1 MSSQEQLQ
9 TLIRALITNGTL
21 TDVQKS
27 IILSHAELQ
36 GISAEETERLIQE
49 ALQQPPP
56 LPPTADQSGF
66 ITNEPSDTSSG
77 TDAGST
83 FVGDASASQQN
94 TSQSNASQA
103 NYSGVVFG
111 PGKGFTDVQPLG
123 QQGAMSLT
131 QKARLDGRWVVVKR
145 LPQAYKYN
153 QTYADL
159 LFKEYFNGRD
169 LEHPHIV
176 NIYGRGEDTEGP
188 FFYMEYVDGQ
198 PLGKRIPEG
207 GSRDQRFI
215 RKVAIEIL
223 DALSY
228 AHKKQ
233 IYHRDLK
240 PDNILITN
248 KGDNVKIIDFGLAA
262 ADKFEDPAGA
272 TFMGTQKYAAPEQ
285 SSALNQV
292 DGRTDLYAFGL
303 ILLEIFTGT
312 PNPANLKQL
321 PLGYWRSI
329 ISQCLQPNPAD
340 RFQNASE
347 ILDVINSYQSSV
359 SQPTPPTTPSP
370 ISNTQTPVNPR
381 PPVMQP
387 PVNQPVFTGTG
398 MKLQKLPNDVAILV
412 LGILSIVACCLGFVF
427 GVIALVLANQ
437 SETAYNQNPSAYDP
451 NSRQLVKAGKICAI
465 IGLIISA
472 LSTMGWLGDIFS

>member
-1 MSSQEQLQ
+1 MSPHEQLKS
-9 TLIRALITNGTL
+9 LIQALITNGTL
-21 TDVQKS
+21 TEVQKS
-27 IILSHAELQ
+27 IVLSHAELQ
-36 GISAEETERLIQE
+36 GISAEEAEQLIQE
-49 ALQQPPP
+49 VLQQSSSAS
-56 LPPTADQSGF
+56 TAGQSSF
-66 ITNEPSDTSSG
+66 VTDEPSTP
-77 TDAGST
+77 TDANST
-83 FVGDASASQQN
+83 FVSGNSPQSNSGQN
-94 TSQSNASQA
+94 TDSQA
-103 NYSGVVFG
+103 NFSGVYFG
-111 PGKGFTDVQPLG
+111 PGTGFTDTSLLG
-123 QQGAMSLT
+123 QQGSMSVT

-198 PLGKRIPEG
+198 PLSKRIPEG

-215 RKVAIEIL
+215 RKVAVEIL

-233 IYHRDLK
+233 VYHRDLK

-248 KGDNVKIIDFGLAA
+248 RGDNVKIIDFGLAA
-262 ADKFEDPAGA
+262 ADKFEDPRGA
-272 TFMGTQKYAAPEQ
+272 TFMGTKKYAAPEQ
-285 SSALNQV
+285 SSALSTV

-303 ILLEIFTGT
+303 IMLELFTGA
-312 PNPANLKQL
+312 PDPANIKQL

-347 ILDVINSYQSSV
+347 ILEVINSYHSSA
-359 SQPTPPTTPSP
+359 SQPPLQNQTTPPPLP
-370 ISNTQTPVNPR
+370 NQQPVNRPVNPN
-381 PPVMQP
+381 PPINKP
-387 PVNQPVFTGTG
+387 PVNQPQGTG
-398 MKLQKLPNDVAILV
+398 KQKLPNDVGILV
-412 LGILSIVACCLGFVF
+412 LGILSIVACCFGFVF
-427 GVIALVLANQ
+427 GIIALVLANQ
-437 SETAYNQNPSAYDP
+437 SEIAYNQNPSIYDP
-451 NSRQLVKAGKICAI
+451 GSRQLVKAGKICAI
-465 IGLIISA
+465 IGLVISA
-472 LSTMGWLGDIFS
+472 LFTMGWFRNIFS